1 MTGTPDAADAADAA
15 DPADAADT
23 PNLTYEWDPPPLAE
37 VVALFRGFPAPWWV
51 SGGYALELAVG
62 HRYRDHGDIDIS
74 VLRRDHQAVRAY
86 LAAWDCHAADPPGHL
101 RPWAIPEALP
111 THVHDI

>member
-1 MTGTPDAADAADAA
+1 MTGTPDAADAA